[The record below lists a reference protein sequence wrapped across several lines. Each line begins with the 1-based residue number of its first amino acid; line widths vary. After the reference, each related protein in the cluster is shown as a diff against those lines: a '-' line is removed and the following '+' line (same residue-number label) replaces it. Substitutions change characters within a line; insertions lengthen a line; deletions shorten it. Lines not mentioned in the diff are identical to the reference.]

1 MAITVVLVLLGL
13 GLLLLWFSRRAQLG
27 AGLPSGRVL
36 SQDTLPFG
44 MRSAIGRRRAA
55 ELLYDPVLDL
65 TGRPDYLVGQGDRLV
80 PVEIKSGRAHAGPRL
95 SHRLQLAA
103 YCRLVEAVY
112 ARRPSHGVLQYADR
126 RYDIPYTAGLETE
139 LSDVIAAMRRD
150 LGDELDRSHESPER
164 CRACGFREGCDQ
176 SLA

>member
-1 MAITVVLVLLGL
+1 MAVIVVIVLFGF
-13 GLLLLWFSRRAQLG
+13 GLLLLWLSRRAQID
-27 AGLPSGRVL
+27 AGLPPGRVL
-36 SQDTLPFG
+36 SQDTL
-44 MRSAIGRRRAA
+44 GRWRAA
-55 ELLYDPVLDL
+55 ESLYDPVHDL
-65 TGRPDYLVGQGDRLV
+65 TGRPDYLVAQGDRLI
-80 PVEIKSGRAHAGPRL
+80 PVEVKSGRAHAGPRL

-139 LSDVIAAMRRD
+139 LTNIIAAMRRD
-150 LGDELDRSHESPER
+150 LVGEMDRSHESPER
-164 CRACGFREGCDQ
+164 CRACGFREQCDQ